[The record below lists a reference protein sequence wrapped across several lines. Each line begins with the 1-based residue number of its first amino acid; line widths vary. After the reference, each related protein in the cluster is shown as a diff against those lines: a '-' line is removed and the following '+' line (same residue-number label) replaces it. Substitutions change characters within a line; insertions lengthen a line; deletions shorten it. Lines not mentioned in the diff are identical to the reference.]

1 MVDENYMAL
10 FNHQIEMIVT
20 DRLYILDPRFV
31 PRLYTE
37 GGQDEGKKMPF
48 HAIGALR
55 IFSQGLGGGGDGSGW
70 IYYCPKNHL
79 CYMTNRHV
87 IKIT

>member
-31 PRLYTE
+31 PRLSIAV
-37 GGQDEGKKMPF
+37 GQW
-48 HAIGALR
+48 LV
-55 IFSQGLGGGGDGSGW
+55 SGLQQPSSARQSLAARQ
-70 IYYCPKNHL
+70 KVL
-79 CYMTNRHV
+79 SE
-87 IKIT
+87 